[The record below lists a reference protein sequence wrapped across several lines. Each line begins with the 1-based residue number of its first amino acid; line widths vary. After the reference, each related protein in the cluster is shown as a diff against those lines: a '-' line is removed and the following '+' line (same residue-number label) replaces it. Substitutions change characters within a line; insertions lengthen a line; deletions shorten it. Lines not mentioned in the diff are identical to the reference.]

1 MKIYHTRV
9 SQKDYLSLP
18 AEIRVTAD
26 KQLRFLADNPRH
38 PSLRV
43 QKIQGASRHRWE
55 GRITRAYRF
64 TFDWEGDTVILRRIG
79 RHDIVEWE
87 ARP

>member
-9 SQKDYLSLP
+9 FQKDYLSLP
-18 AEIRVTAD
+18 AEIRAIAD
-26 KQLRFLADNPRH
+26 KQLGFFADNPRH

-43 QKIQGASRHRWE
+43 QKLQGAPGHRWE

-79 RHDIVEWE
+79 KHEIVYRE
-87 ARP
+87 AKP